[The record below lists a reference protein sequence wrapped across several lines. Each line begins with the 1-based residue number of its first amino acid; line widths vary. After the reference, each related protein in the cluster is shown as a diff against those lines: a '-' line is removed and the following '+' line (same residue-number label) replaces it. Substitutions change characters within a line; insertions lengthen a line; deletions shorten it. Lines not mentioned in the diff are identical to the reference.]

1 MEMLFFDTIA
11 NERLVQQNGRR
22 HGIFST
28 KLELLELFYLALNME
43 RIQPKRTSINQLITP
58 RYVQTSWDIIPL
70 IKNTLLWKWK
80 RRYGSA
86 TSQNLIKLKLPKSRT
101 IKTFFPNFGYTS
113 RFSDVNKRRP
123 IDRIVNRVCFWNT
136 MRHCHYYI
144 EV

>member
-1 MEMLFFDTIA
+1 MLFFETIA
-11 NERLVQQNGRR
+11 NESLVQQNGRR
-22 HGIFST
+22 HRIFST
-28 KLELLELFYLALNME
+28 KLELFYLALNME
-43 RIQPKRTSINQLITP
+43 RFQKKTSINQLITP

-123 IDRIVNRVCFWNT
+123 IERIVNRVCFWNT
-136 MRHCHYYI
+136 TLSLLYRGVM
-144 EV
+144 VLF